1 MKPTM
6 FYCLMFEQPIKATS
20 FVDTLCWRF
29 PGVYLKPSVVRF
41 LRFLATPRRHY
52 LFPAEMAE
60 DTSLSEIFFQ
70 TVDNCF
76 ALLEICL
83 SNKFKCFIAQ
93 FLSVGDFASR
103 QQDGDSCRRKL
114 PNFAA
119 LVIFLVPT
127 VFFLPLFSTPLC
139 SCSLF

>member
-76 ALLEICL
+76 ALLEFVFQIN
-83 SNKFKCFIAQ
+83 SNVLLLGFYRWGILRA
-93 FLSVGDFASR
+93 GSR
-103 QQDGDSCRRKL
+103 MATVADENCQTL
-114 PNFAA
+114 PR
-119 LVIFLVPT
+119 
-127 VFFLPLFSTPLC
+127 C
-139 SCSLF
+139 

>member
-1 MKPTM
+1 MKPPM
-6 FYCLMFEQPIKATS
+6 SYGSIFEQLIKATS

-29 PGVYLKPSVVRF
+29 PGVYLKPSVARF

-70 TVDNCF
+70 TIDNCF
-76 ALLEICL
+76 ARLEFVSQISSNVLLLRFFGGQFCEQAAGWRQSQTKTAKLCRAGDL
-83 SNKFKCFIAQ
+83 PCSYCFFPA
-93 FLSVGDFASR
+93 F
-103 QQDGDSCRRKL
+103 
-114 PNFAA
+114 
-119 LVIFLVPT
+119 
-127 VFFLPLFSTPLC
+127 VFNSYC